1 MCDRGGRKLI
11 NLSSFLSGQGEIKM
25 DTSTEKHN
33 FPHSKLEKEED
44 ILEQLCIW
52 KTQNISLDLERICQ
66 HFRMEKR
73 DIVVCLKRMQKEGY
87 LEKLI
92 AGQEIQ
98 LTDYGLSVG
107 NDCIYRH
114 NSISQMLQFI
124 GVNEKTADQDACR
137 IEHIVTDE
145 STRAI
150 CQFINYENMY

>member
-1 MCDRGGRKLI
+1 MCDRGGRKLV

-92 AGQEIQ
+92 AGQ
-98 LTDYGLSVG
+98 
-107 NDCIYRH
+107 
-114 NSISQMLQFI
+114 
-124 GVNEKTADQDACR
+124 
-137 IEHIVTDE
+137 
-145 STRAI
+145 
-150 CQFINYENMY
+150 

>member
-73 DIVVCLKRMQKEGY
+73 YSGVS
-87 LEKLI
+87 
-92 AGQEIQ
+92 QE
-98 LTDYGLSVG
+98 DAKG
-107 NDCIYRH
+107 R
-114 NSISQMLQFI
+114 IS
-124 GVNEKTADQDACR
+124 
-137 IEHIVTDE
+137 
-145 STRAI
+145 
-150 CQFINYENMY
+150 